1 VLFFTAQEHLTF
13 SIIPAEKKDARA
25 YAVDEDGTLLWNTA
39 IMPPAVKDALNR
51 GDRAAGREEV
61 EKPHRIFGLT
71 YHPAVDAYIAADFS
85 GDIFAFDRYVLQNFW
100 FRTFADLCRV
110 FGFNPRSPSQFHV
123 VNLNAVKLGCRLA
136 VSPCPGHHLQAVTTT
151 FQKR

>member
-85 GDIFAFDRYVLQNFW
+85 GDIFAFDRCCK
-100 FRTFADLCRV
+100 T
-110 FGFNPRSPSQFHV
+110 FGFE
-123 VNLNAVKLGCRLA
+123 
-136 VSPCPGHHLQAVTTT
+136 HLQIFVEFLVLTHAHRRNFTWSTLT
-151 FQKR
+151 Q